1 MKIVFASSNPG
12 KLKEVDAYLSAF
24 KLTLIPQTAL
34 SIPDADETG
43 LTFVENAL
51 IKARQA
57 TRLSGLPALADDSGI
72 VVPYLKGAP
81 GVYSARYASEHSNFS
96 ANINKLILALDK
108 VPSPQRHAYFYCCLV
123 FLKHENDPCPII
135 AQGEWHGEVTASPT
149 GAEGFGYDPVFYVP
163 HLCKTAAQLTLEEKN
178 KLSHRAIALK
188 QFQLQ
193 WSKQYS

>member
-1 MKIVFASSNPG
+1 MKIVVASSNQG
-12 KLKEVDAYLSAF
+12 KLKEIDAYLSSF
-24 KLTLIPQTAL
+24 NITLIPQTAL

-57 TRLSGLPALADDSGI
+57 AKLSGLPALADDSGI

-81 GVYSARYASEHSNFS
+81 GIYSARYAGTHSDFS
-96 ANINKLILALDK
+96 ANINKLLLDLDK

-123 FLKHENDPCPII
+123 FLKHENDPCPIM
-135 AQGEWHGEVTASPT
+135 AQGEWHGEITNAPT
-149 GAEGFGYDPVFYVP
+149 GSDGFGYDPIFYVP
-163 HLCKTAAQLTLEEKN
+163 TLSKTAAELTLEEKN
-178 KLSHRAIALK
+178 KFSHRAVALK